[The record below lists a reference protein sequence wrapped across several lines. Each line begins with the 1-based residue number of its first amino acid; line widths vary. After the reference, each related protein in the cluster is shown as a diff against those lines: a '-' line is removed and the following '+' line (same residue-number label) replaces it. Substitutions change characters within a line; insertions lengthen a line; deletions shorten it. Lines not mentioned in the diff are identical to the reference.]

1 MDEFQMSIDEMI
13 SALDTA
19 CGMLIV
25 PMMKNPVVKEAHELI
40 QKVSLSLGEASAIL
54 YSDCIDA
61 KVYEEYA

>member
-25 PMMKNPVVKEAHELI
+25 PMMKNPVVKEAHALI
-40 QKVSLSLGEASAIL
+40 QDVSLALGDASVII
-54 YSDCIDA
+54 YSDATMHI
-61 KVYEEYA
+61 KKEI